1 MEKNGESIFT
11 YTDERV
17 VEREGIAETK
27 NKNHHTLN

>member
-17 VEREGIAETK
+17 AEREKALQKQKTRIII
-27 NKNHHTLN
+27 H